1 MRHLKN
7 NQGFTLIELVV
18 SIGTAA
24 VVMAAAA
31 MFLLMGVR
39 TQRDVLDA
47 SKEQQ
52 TLRTVFAMLENL
64 ASEGTIQKV
73 EITESG
79 WTLSDGTEGIVTY
92 NAQTGVLNTNG
103 TPILSGLNT
112 AHAELNG
119 KLLTFTFETD
129 LQSYSSGVYCRLLPE
144 ITDSNGDGSTEDEK
158 EAVGDIS
165 GILNNAQNPSGTL
178 TDRASFI
185 QALTKEYG
193 SMGVSSTGVNFAQWY
208 EPSWSANTPWCACYL
223 SWVAAQQFGL
233 DGRKTGSELHG
244 LYPGTIF
251 ADVDDGW
258 RDMAKPETPQPGDYV
273 FFDWERNTVNNPDS
287 SGVGDPDHVG
297 VVIYTSGNTIFTIE
311 GNSGGRVA
319 IRSYDKRDYRI
330 MGYRT
335 LPWQCL

>member
-73 EITESG
+73 EITKYG

-92 NAQTGVLNTNG
+92 DAQTGVLNTNEM
-103 TPILSGLNT
+103 PILSGLNT

-129 LQSYSSGVYCRLLPE
+129 LQSYSSGVYCRLLK
-144 ITDSNGDGSTEDEK
+144 SAADEN
-158 EAVGDIS
+158 GDIS
-165 GILNNAQNPSGTL
+165 SILKDGEKEV
-178 TDRASFI
+178 TDTSDKRAVFI
-185 QALTKEYG
+185 QRLCKEYG
-193 SMGVSSTGVNFAQWY
+193 STGQIKVPIGEECVGTYYAQWY
-208 EPSWSANTPWCACYL
+208 NDSWAANTPWCACFL
-223 SWVAAQQFGL
+223 SWAAQ
-233 DGRKTGSELHG
+233 DITGA
-244 LYPGTIF
+244 PQF
-251 ADVDDGW
+251 ADVDDGVKAFQAQTDGW
-258 RDMAKPETPQPGDYV
+258 KLSAPTAGNYI
-273 FFDWERNTVNNPDS
+273 FFDWEGNLLGNPDR
-287 SGVGDPDHVG
+287 GDPDHVG
-297 VVIYTSGNTIFTIE
+297 VVIHIAGSTIFTIE

-319 IRSYDKRDYRI
+319 IRSYHESDPRI
-330 MGYRT
+330 MGYGVVNWAAT
-335 LPWQCL
+335 E